1 MGRTPDLCNDNCS
14 NIQFWDPRV
23 RRVVRGGGGGP
34 VENYQ
39 HGQDLGK
46 GGLFS
51 LVKRRLR
58 GIYQH
63 PSAVTE
69 LVESG
74 SSFPSVTAHRP
85 RGHTMQLA
93 RFRSDIGKPFSH
105 RVGAALGQVAQRGQG
120 ISLLGGF

>member
-1 MGRTPDLCNDNCS
+1 MDRTPDLCNDNCS

-23 RRVVRGGGGGP
+23 GRVVRGGGGGGP

-58 GIYQH
+58 GNYQH
-63 PSAVTE
+63 PTA
-69 LVESG
+69 SG
-74 SSFPSVTAHRP
+74 VQLQSWWSQAPPSH
-85 RGHTMQLA
+85 Q
-93 RFRSDIGKPFSH
+93 
-105 RVGAALGQVAQRGQG
+105 
-120 ISLLGGF
+120 